1 MDEYKNEIGEH
12 GFEIE
17 VVELTEQD
25 AQRIGES
32 VAIFM
37 EAN

>member
-1 MDEYKNEIGEH
+1 MDEYQNEIREH

-32 VAIFM
+32 VALFM
-37 EAN
+37 EAS